1 MYRILL
7 MWIILSSVNC
17 LLFAQPDTLWTR
29 TFGGN
34 RVDYGRSVQETSD
47 GGFIVAGNTGA
58 YIDYD
63 IFLLKTDADGDSIWA
78 QTYGGIQSDEA
89 NCVQQTEDSGYI
101 IVGKTLSYG
110 SGNDD
115 VYLLKTNDS
124 GIEEWHR
131 TFGGAAYDWGNS
143 VQQTSDG
150 GYIIT
155 GGTESYGT
163 DVIDVWLIKTDSSGR
178 EEWTQ
183 TFGGNGWDEGCC
195 VQQTADTGY
204 IIAGYTD
211 SFGAGYD
218 DVYLIKHLL
227 SCLP

>member
-115 VYLLKTNDS
+115 VYLVVKGL
-124 GIEEWHR
+124 R
-131 TFGGAAYDWGNS
+131 
-143 VQQTSDG
+143 
-150 GYIIT
+150 
-155 GGTESYGT
+155 
-163 DVIDVWLIKTDSSGR
+163 
-178 EEWTQ
+178 
-183 TFGGNGWDEGCC
+183 
-195 VQQTADTGY
+195 
-204 IIAGYTD
+204 
-211 SFGAGYD
+211 
-218 DVYLIKHLL
+218 
-227 SCLP
+227 